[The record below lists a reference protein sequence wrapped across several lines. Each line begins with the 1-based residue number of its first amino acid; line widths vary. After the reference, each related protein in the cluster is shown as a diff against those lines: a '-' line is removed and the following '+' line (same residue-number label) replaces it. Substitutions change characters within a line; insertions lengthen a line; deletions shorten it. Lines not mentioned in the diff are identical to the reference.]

1 MQSKAVKTAIH
12 RLHDGSGA
20 LILPREIL
28 DGLKLQLG
36 DQLEIIETGSG
47 IVLTP
52 VESTDVERQMR
63 TPAPPWMNTRLNCKS
78 WLCSS

>member
-20 LILPREIL
+20 LILRREIL

-63 TPAPPWMNTRLNCKS
+63 TASATIDEYEAELQK
-78 WLCSS
+78 LAV

>member
-1 MQSKAVKTAIH
+1 MKTAVH

-63 TPAPPWMNTRLNCKS
+63 TARATMDEYEAELQK
-78 WLCSS
+78 LAV